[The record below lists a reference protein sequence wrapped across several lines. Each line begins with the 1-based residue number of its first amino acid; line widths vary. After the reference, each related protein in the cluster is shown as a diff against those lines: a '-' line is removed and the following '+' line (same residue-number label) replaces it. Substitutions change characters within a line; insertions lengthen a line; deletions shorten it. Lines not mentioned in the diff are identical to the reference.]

1 MSPIGPRMFPALDE
15 ILTEDDKTMVTK
27 TAKNNADT
35 TANDAETTDIPA
47 LPIKGATTG
56 ETAMAAAS
64 NPYTM
69 LKGVPIPEGKA
80 TRESKYPW
88 DTTPVGEAFFVPGGK
103 IDTFNTLTST
113 RNKNEIKKNG
123 EHAKSFIARK
133 FVHDGVAGVAVW
145 RKS

>member
-1 MSPIGPRMFPALDE
+1 
-15 ILTEDDKTMVTK
+15 MVK
-27 TAKNNADT
+27 KNADNT
-35 TANDAETTDIPA
+35 PATDATDLPA
-47 LPIKGATTG
+47 LPIKGATNSG
-56 ETAMAAAS
+56 ETPMPTTG
-64 NPYTM
+64 NPHGYAM

-88 DTTPVGEAFFVPGGK
+88 DTTPVGEAFFVPAAK